1 MKKCSVFLRRWKDKS
16 GFTLTELLLTTLIL
30 LMVSA
35 VVAAGVPA
43 AVNAYQKVLDASN
56 AQVLLSTTVSS
67 LERELSFARNVKKD
81 DNNAVQSYTSDF
93 GKGITLETSDSGIT
107 RVWASGAEK
116 PQLPPIVN
124 AAIAPDG
131 LVSKYESFKYENG
144 VFTIEDLSVQ
154 KGASGPVLAGPVT
167 IKIRTITGS

>member
-1 MKKCSVFLRRWKDKS
+1 MKKHSLFPHKWKDKS
-16 GFTLTELLLTTLIL
+16 GFTLTELLLTVLIL
-30 LMVSA
+30 LMVSS

-67 LERELSFARNVKKD
+67 LERELSFARNVDTAEKM
-81 DNNAVQSYTSDF
+81 SYTSDY
-93 GKGITLETSDSGIT
+93 GKGIALENSDSGIT
-107 RVWASGAEK
+107 RVWASGGDEK
-116 PQLPPIVN
+116 PQLPPVVN
-124 AAIAPDG
+124 AAMAPDG
-131 LVSKYESFKYENG
+131 LVSKYKGFTYENG